1 MSILGFKILGGETM
15 IYGYARVS
23 TKAQASDGNSL
34 EAQREKLKAAGA
46 ERIFCDACSGK
57 TIDRPEF
64 DRLLQ
69 QLSPGDTLMVT
80 KIDRFARSISQASEL
95 IDDLMRGGIKVH
107 VLNIGVL
114 DESPAGKLMRNML
127 LAFAEFE
134 RDMIMERTREG
145 KEIARKQPDY
155 HEGRPRKFTTR
166 QIDHA
171 LELLETHS
179 YTQVVDL
186 TGISKSTLVRRKR
199 ERKVEK

>member
-1 MSILGFKILGGETM
+1 MM

-23 TKAQASDGNSL
+23 TKAQAADGNSL
-34 EAQREKLKAAGA
+34 MAQREKLMAAGA
-46 ERIFCDACSGK
+46 DRIFCDAYTGK
-57 TIDRPEF
+57 TMDRPEF

-69 QLSPGDTLMVT
+69 QLRPGDTLMVT

-95 IDDLMRGGIKVH
+95 IDGLMRDGIKVH

-114 DESPAGKLMRNML
+114 DDGPTGRLMRNML

-171 LELLETHS
+171 LELLNTHS
-179 YTQVVDL
+179 YTQVADL
-186 TGISKSTLVRRKR
+186 TGISKSTLIRRKK
-199 ERKVEK
+199 ERDAMIDERQDKPL